1 MRYLE
6 EEPDAGVE
14 EQGEMS
20 DPLFEDPKGDKW
32 WEDE

>member
-6 EEPDAGVE
+6 EEPGAGVE
-14 EQGEMS
+14 EGEMTE
-20 DPLFEDPKGDKW
+20 PPFEDPKGDKW